1 MKKQFIMGQRELS
14 KRHVNGVI
22 VKWDEEVN
30 VMKKLIFVCTILCLS
45 LCMIYVN
52 NSNCNAMVKEIHSNN
67 IKKYIDE
74 KETFIAYYDIDK
86 NTTDIYTGTDI
97 DVIINQKSV
106 ALYIENLNIRQN
118 YYLVILIYLGK
129 DI

>member
-1 MKKQFIMGQRELS
+1 
-14 KRHVNGVI
+14 
-22 VKWDEEVN
+22 
-30 VMKKLIFVCTILCLS
+30 
-45 LCMIYVN
+45 MIYVN